1 MDLDRALE
9 LAVVASWDELVDPGE
24 ACSIH
29 VEYVDLP
36 ALPVNSLEVW
46 KIKNRGYGTLV
57 CRYSTAT
64 SNSSVSRLEVPTMH
78 FAYSYRTQKALANNL
93 DFILRNQHQLSRA
106 SDRSIHGLVQVDLP
120 LEKDRESAK
129 IWSRE
134 VRTDS
139 TDGARHD
146 EHLAVDAPPGTLGVG
161 RDILADPPRPRLAAV
176 GVLDRTAKDSIP
188 RLMLASDVKLAM

>member
-29 VEYVDLP
+29 VEYVNLP
-36 ALPVNSLEVW
+36 ELPVNSLEVW

-57 CRYSTAT
+57 CRYSTG
-64 SNSSVSRLEVPTMH
+64 SNSLASHPEVPAVH
-78 FAYSYRTQKALANNL
+78 FANSYRSQTLADNF
-93 DFILRNQHQLSRA
+93 DFILRNQHQLSRP

-139 TDGARHD
+139 TGGASHGQPCF
-146 EHLAVDAPPGTLGVG
+146 LM
-161 RDILADPPRPRLAAV
+161 
-176 GVLDRTAKDSIP
+176 DRS
-188 RLMLASDVKLAM
+188 L

>member
-29 VEYVDLP
+29 IEYVNLP
-36 ALPVNSLEVW
+36 ELPVNSLEVW

-57 CRYSTAT
+57 CRYSTAG
-64 SNSSVSRLEVPTMH
+64 SNSLVSRLEVPAMH
-78 FAYSYRTQKALANNL
+78 FANSYRSQTLADNL
-93 DFILRNQHQLSRA
+93 DFILRNQHLLSRS
-106 SDRSIHGLVQVDLP
+106 SDRSTHGLVQVDLP

-139 TDGARHD
+139 TGGARHD
-146 EHLAVDAPPGTLGVG
+146 EDLAVDAPPGTLGVG
-161 RDILADPPRPRLAAV
+161 RCDANRFELTC
-176 GVLDRTAKDSIP
+176 RT
-188 RLMLASDVKLAM
+188 

>member
-29 VEYVDLP
+29 VEYVNLSE
-36 ALPVNSLEVW
+36 LPVNSLEVW

-57 CRYSTAT
+57 CRYSTG
-64 SNSSVSRLEVPTMH
+64 SNLLVSRLEVPAMH
-78 FAYSYRTQKALANNL
+78 FANSYGSQTLADSL
-93 DFILRNQHQLSRA
+93 DFILRNQQQLSRP
-106 SDRSIHGLVQVDLP
+106 SDRSIHGLVRVDLP
-120 LEKDRESAK
+120 LEKDRESAE

-139 TDGARHD
+139 TGCARHD
-146 EHLAVDAPPGTLGVG
+146 EDLAVDAPPGTLGVG
-161 RDILADPPRPRLAAV
+161 RCDAAF
-176 GVLDRTAKDSIP
+176 DRSEQPVIN
-188 RLMLASDVKLAM
+188 LAMTDHG